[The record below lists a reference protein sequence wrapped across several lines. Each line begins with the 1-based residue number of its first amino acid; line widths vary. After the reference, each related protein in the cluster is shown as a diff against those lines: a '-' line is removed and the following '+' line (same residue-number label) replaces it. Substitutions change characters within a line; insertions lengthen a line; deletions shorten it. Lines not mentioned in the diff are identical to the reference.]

1 MTIRNY
7 TRGDAAEVLRLW
19 NTAGAQTMGYAPQ
32 SAEGLDAL
40 LLLNNSAAHKDF
52 NGGNYNE

>member
-40 LLLNNSAAHKDF
+40 LLRHPKRAPCRRAADDPP
-52 NGGNYNE
+52 